1 LTRRA
6 QCVLVSFV
14 QTQPTAPD
22 RPQPNAAADADA
34 GSPCT
39 PNPHRAILDDLIDL
53 GADFARDIR
62 AQARTQPDAIP
73 ELATAF
79 DQVTRGVRRA
89 ILLAQNLD
97 TPRRQAAVNRTLT
110 RKKIIRRVED
120 DIGGV
125 ADSPEHAETLREA
138 LRERMDEPDLDDD
151 IANRPVGE
159 ILDEIIRDL
168 GMADDCGMNLWLPRG
183 PAELAALRE
192 LAAKPTPP
200 EKPAPP
206 GPTAPPRIHWPVP
219 DQAGCD
225 AIEARFAALAKSK
238 VQKKA
243 LLF

>member
-1 LTRRA
+1 
-6 QCVLVSFV
+6 VS
-14 QTQPTAPD
+14 
-22 RPQPNAAADADA
+22 R
-34 GSPCT
+34 
-39 PNPHRAILDDLIDL
+39 HRAILDDLIDL

-62 AQARTQPDAIP
+62 EQARTQPDAIP

-89 ILLAQNLD
+89 ILLAQHLD
-97 TPRRQAAVNRTLT
+97 TPPKQATVNRTLT

-125 ADSPEHAETLREA
+125 ADSPEHAESLREA

-159 ILDEIIRDL
+159 VLDEIIRDL

-219 DQAGCD
+219 DEAGCD

-238 VQKKA
+238 IQKKA

>member
-1 LTRRA
+1 
-6 QCVLVSFV
+6 V
-14 QTQPTAPD
+14 QTQPAGPDLPADPPNDAPGTPGTPGTPGASDTD
-22 RPQPNAAADADA
+22 R
-34 GSPCT
+34 
-39 PNPHRAILDDLIDL
+39 HHAILDELIEL
-53 GADFARDIR
+53 GTDFARDIR
-62 AQARTQPDAIP
+62 AQAKTQPDAIP

-89 ILLAQNLD
+89 ILLAQHLD
-97 TPRRQAAVNRTLT
+97 TPRKQAAVNRTLT

-120 DIGGV
+120 DIGGMAV
-125 ADSPEHAETLREA
+125 SPEHAESLREA

-183 PAELAALRE
+183 PAELAALRT

-219 DQAGCD
+219 DEAGCD

>member
-1 LTRRA
+1 M
-6 QCVLVSFV
+6 
-14 QTQPTAPD
+14 QTQPAGPD
-22 RPQPNAAADADA
+22 LPADLPPDPPGTPAASDTDR
-34 GSPCT
+34 
-39 PNPHRAILDDLIDL
+39 HRAVLDDLIDL

-62 AQARTQPDAIP
+62 EQAKTQPDAIP

-97 TPRRQAAVNRTLT
+97 TPRKQAAVNRTLA

-120 DIGGV
+120 DIGGMAV
-125 ADSPEHAETLREA
+125 SPEHAESLREA

-159 ILDEIIRDL
+159 VLDEIIRDL

-183 PAELAALRE
+183 PAELAALRN

-206 GPTAPPRIHWPVP
+206 GPTAPPRIRWPVP
-219 DQAGCD
+219 DEAGCD

>member
-1 LTRRA
+1 MTLHA
-6 QCVLVSFV
+6 EV
-14 QTQPTAPD
+14 
-22 RPQPNAAADADA
+22 
-34 GSPCT
+34 
-39 PNPHRAILDDLIDL
+39 PNPPDGAHPTPEDLAGTSRHRARLDELIEL
-53 GADFARDIR
+53 GTDFARDIR

-79 DQVTRGVRRA
+79 DRVARAVRRSIA
-89 ILLAQNLD
+89 LCQHLD
-97 TPRRQAAVNRTLT
+97 DPPRQAAVKRTLA

-120 DIGGV
+120 DIGGMAV
-125 ADSPEHAETLREA
+125 SPEHAESLREA

-159 ILDEIIRDL
+159 VLDEIIRDL

>member
-1 LTRRA
+1 
-6 QCVLVSFV
+6 V
-14 QTQPTAPD
+14 QTQPAGPD
-22 RPQPNAAADADA
+22 LPADLPPDLPADLPGTSAASDTDR
-34 GSPCT
+34 
-39 PNPHRAILDDLIDL
+39 HRAVLDDLIDL

-89 ILLAQNLD
+89 ILLAQHLD
-97 TPRRQAAVNRTLT
+97 TPPKQAAVNRTLA

-120 DIGGV
+120 DIGGMAV
-125 ADSPEHAETLREA
+125 SPEHAETLREA

-159 ILDEIIRDL
+159 VLDEIIRDL

-206 GPTAPPRIHWPVP
+206 GPTAPPRIRWPVP
-219 DQAGCD
+219 DEAGCD

>member
-1 LTRRA
+1 
-6 QCVLVSFV
+6 V
-14 QTQPTAPD
+14 QTQPAGPDLPAQPPAPS
-22 RPQPNAAADADA
+22 AATSAASDTD
-34 GSPCT
+34 C
-39 PNPHRAILDDLIDL
+39 HRAVLTELIDL
-53 GADFARDIR
+53 GTGFARILH
-62 AQARTQPDAIP
+62 AQATAQPETAAD
-73 ELATAF
+73 LAPAF
-79 DQVTRGVRRA
+79 DQVTRGVRRS

-97 TPRRQAAVNRTLT
+97 TPRRQAAVNRTLA

-120 DIGGV
+120 DIGGM
-125 ADSPEHAETLREA
+125 AISPEHAESLREA

-159 ILDEIIRDL
+159 VLDEIIRDL

-183 PAELAALRE
+183 PAELAALRT

-206 GPTAPPRIHWPVP
+206 GPTAPPRIRWPVP
-219 DQAGCD
+219 DEAGCD